1 MSPEI
6 VSTPHRYRH
15 GSVELEGLI
24 LRPAEEADD
33 RLRSGVL
40 LIHEYMGLG
49 EYMMPH
55 ARALAAEG
63 FVVLC
68 HDMYG
73 AGVRPADRAEA
84 SAISR
89 PFRDDRMLMRDRA
102 RAGLDALAV
111 LPGVDRMRL
120 SAVGFSFGGGAALEL
135 ARSGVGLFAAVSFYG
150 YLDTPEP
157 ANPGDVRCRV
167 LALHGA
173 LDKVVSM
180 DHLAQFEAE
189 MDLAGADY
197 RTVVYPHAGHAFSNL
212 AARPDPASGSFFSPD
227 THADA
232 WAEMLSL
239 LRLSGK

>member
-1 MSPEI
+1 MSQEI
-6 VSTPHRYRH
+6 VIAPHRYHH
-15 GSVELEGLI
+15 GSVELEGLV
-24 LRPAEEADD
+24 LRPAGEAGEE
-33 RLRSGVL
+33 LQPGVL

-49 EYMMPH
+49 DYLMPH

-63 FVVLC
+63 FVVVC

-73 AGVRPADRAEA
+73 AGVRPADRTEA

-89 PFRDDRMLMRDRA
+89 PFRDDRMLMRVRA
-102 RAGLDALAV
+102 KAGLDALAD
-111 LPGVDRMRL
+111 LPCVDRSRL

-135 ARSGVGLFAAVSFYG
+135 ARSGAQLFAAVSFYG
-150 YLDTPEP
+150 YLDTTEP

-212 AARPDPASGSFFSPD
+212 TARPDPASGSFFSAE

-232 WAEMLSL
+232 WTEMLTL
-239 LRLSGK
+239 LRS